1 MLWVTFGIVRPF
13 EFNKQSLVFRNR
25 LSSKEYSR
33 LLLAI
38 SSIFCGRI
46 LYSPPPPSIT
56 GKNLGKLVSASQLQ
70 AGIIADKLRCLFL
83 LK

>member
-46 LYSPPPPSIT
+46 LYSPPPKYYRQKSRKIGISIT
-56 GKNLGKLVSASQLQ
+56 ASSRYYCRQ
-70 AGIIADKLRCLFL
+70 IAVFIFVKI
-83 LK
+83 